1 MRAFIYVRVSDDRQA
16 ENTSLESQEKVC
28 REWCAVRNIEVE
40 QVFRD
45 EGESAKT
52 ADRPQFQSMIEATE
66 RNHGH
71 IGFVVIYKFNRF
83 ARNQHDQVT
92 YGALLRARGVA
103 VRSATEATDDTPF
116 GRAAEGILAVFN
128 QLDNEIRAE
137 NTVRGM
143 KARANSGAWQWRAP
157 LGYITAPTPGHLAID
172 PVRGPLVRQAFEL
185 IAAGNHSK
193 AEVLRKLLASGL
205 NMRPQEFQRLLRN
218 PVYSGRVVVPR
229 WGIDV
234 EGAFEGLV
242 SEELFNRVQAVLDR
256 RAVPKVQHKRANENF
271 PLRGLLRCNL
281 CNKPITASMST
292 GKGGGKFGYY
302 RCVHNHLNVP
312 AAAVHERFLKLLDR
326 LQPSMER
333 MALVRQVFKRVWQER
348 HNRSDTRVKTLMKQK
363 TAIKE
368 KRVKLLETRVSGHL
382 ALDDYAEF
390 NARLNTELAAVES
403 ELHLA
408 QSQEIDIDVA
418 LDWAERLLWNTRNL
432 WVDSELAAKQKLQNV
447 LFPHG
452 LVLSKEAIWNTVS
465 GSFYSFLGADEAEES
480 ALASHLNTNWNQFIA
495 WINALRSVLPD
506 AGRRIEWGGIQ

>member
-242 SEELFNRVQAVLDR
+242 SEELFNRVRGCAGSQSVAEGATQA
-256 RAVPKVQHKRANENF
+256 
-271 PLRGLLRCNL
+271 
-281 CNKPITASMST
+281 
-292 GKGGGKFGYY
+292 
-302 RCVHNHLNVP
+302 
-312 AAAVHERFLKLLDR
+312 
-326 LQPSMER
+326 
-333 MALVRQVFKRVWQER
+333 RQ
-348 HNRSDTRVKTLMKQK
+348 
-363 TAIKE
+363 
-368 KRVKLLETRVSGHL
+368 
-382 ALDDYAEF
+382 
-390 NARLNTELAAVES
+390 
-403 ELHLA
+403 
-408 QSQEIDIDVA
+408 
-418 LDWAERLLWNTRNL
+418 
-432 WVDSELAAKQKLQNV
+432 
-447 LFPHG
+447 
-452 LVLSKEAIWNTVS
+452 
-465 GSFYSFLGADEAEES
+465 
-480 ALASHLNTNWNQFIA
+480 
-495 WINALRSVLPD
+495 
-506 AGRRIEWGGIQ
+506 

>member
-1 MRAFIYVRVSDDRQA
+1 
-16 ENTSLESQEKVC
+16 
-28 REWCAVRNIEVE
+28 
-40 QVFRD
+40 
-45 EGESAKT
+45 
-52 ADRPQFQSMIEATE
+52 
-66 RNHGH
+66 
-71 IGFVVIYKFNRF
+71 
-83 ARNQHDQVT
+83 
-92 YGALLRARGVA
+92 
-103 VRSATEATDDTPF
+103 
-116 GRAAEGILAVFN
+116 
-128 QLDNEIRAE
+128 
-137 NTVRGM
+137 
-143 KARANSGAWQWRAP
+143 
-157 LGYITAPTPGHLAID
+157 
-172 PVRGPLVRQAFEL
+172 
-185 IAAGNHSK
+185 
-193 AEVLRKLLASGL
+193 
-205 NMRPQEFQRLLRN
+205 
-218 PVYSGRVVVPR
+218 
-229 WGIDV
+229 
-234 EGAFEGLV
+234 
-242 SEELFNRVQAVLDR
+242 
-256 RAVPKVQHKRANENF
+256 
-271 PLRGLLRCNL
+271 
-281 CNKPITASMST
+281 MST

-326 LQPSMER
+326 LQPSMEH

-465 GSFYSFLGADEAEES
+465 GSFYSFLGADEAEE
-480 ALASHLNTNWNQFIA
+480 
-495 WINALRSVLPD
+495 
-506 AGRRIEWGGIQ
+506 